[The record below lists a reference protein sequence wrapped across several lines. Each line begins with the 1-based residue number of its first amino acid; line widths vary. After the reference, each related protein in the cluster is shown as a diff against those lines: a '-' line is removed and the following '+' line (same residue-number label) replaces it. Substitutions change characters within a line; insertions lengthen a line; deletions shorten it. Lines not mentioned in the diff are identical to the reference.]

1 MSSGHRRNYEQR
13 LALLADIYRQ
23 VGTEM
28 FTLAELGL
36 KGYDIAGLRSDVLV
50 RKVDN
55 TSRPAVW
62 YISGVG
68 LIEISKEGIAVP
80 MICDPATNRGG
91 LRT

>member
-1 MSSGHRRNYEQR
+1 MSSGHRRNYKQR
-13 LALLADIYRQ
+13 LALLADIYQQ

-55 TSRPAVW
+55 TSKPPV
-62 YISGVG
+62 
-68 LIEISKEGIAVP
+68 
-80 MICDPATNRGG
+80 
-91 LRT
+91 